1 MHSVQGSRQGT
12 WQFVRLV
19 SFDAPLP
26 NDLTSLGNTQSLPE
40 DHEVGIYAGEKKHQQ
55 DLHLENRTLLQ
66 FTMTKVKKLSVLTM
80 KFHSKN
86 KRII

>member
-19 SFDAPLP
+19 SYDASLP

-40 DHEVGIYAGEKKHQQ
+40 DHVVGIYAGEKKHQQ
-55 DLHLENRTLLQ
+55 DLHLENRTLC
-66 FTMTKVKKLSVLTM
+66 LSHVNTIFQSILGG
-80 KFHSKN
+80 FFIGLR
-86 KRII
+86 RIC

>member
-1 MHSVQGSRQGT
+1 MHLVQGSRQGT

-40 DHEVGIYAGEKKHQQ
+40 DHVVGIYAGEKKHQQ
-55 DLHLENRTLLQ
+55 DLHLENRTLC
-66 FTMTKVKKLSVLTM
+66 LSHVNTIFQSIFGGFFIGLR
-80 KFHSKN
+80 
-86 KRII
+86 RIC